1 MPSIADYVGLPFAPR
16 GRGRDG
22 VDCWGLVCLVYAEL
36 LARPL
41 PSYDDR
47 YTSLDA
53 AERAHRDA
61 LIGEG
66 RAQFQPVEVE
76 RAFDLALFASGDLM
90 AHIGLVVEPGRML
103 HIRRGSHSVIEDYRR
118 PAWAR
123 RLLGFWRC

>member
-16 GRGRDG
+16 GRTREG

-36 LARPL
+36 LGRAL

-66 RAQFQPVEVE
+66 RALFSEVPVEQP
-76 RAFDLALFASGDLM
+76 FDLALFATGDLM
-90 AHIGLVVEPGRML
+90 AHIGVVVEPGRML
-103 HIRRGSHSVIEDYRR
+103 HILRDRQSVIEDYRR

-123 RLLGFWRC
+123 RGLGFWRC